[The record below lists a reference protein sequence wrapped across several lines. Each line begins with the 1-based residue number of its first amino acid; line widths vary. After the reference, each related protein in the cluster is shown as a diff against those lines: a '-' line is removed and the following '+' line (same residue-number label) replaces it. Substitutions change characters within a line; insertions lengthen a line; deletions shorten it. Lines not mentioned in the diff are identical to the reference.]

1 MPPQWTLWS
10 PCMWTGTSQTFAA
23 PPNLISHL
31 MVSSSLFCV
40 MFRRLPCPVAQS
52 RVCIGQLSPWCP
64 WRRSHHEVPSLL
76 PCCPTCTH
84 TRTQTCDSGEQAA
97 GHACLLAW
105 WCHFDIMHDLWPFS
119 FRKRIPEIQWKYTNT
134 NLFTHGLGPRW
145 TAHTHFHRSTA
156 RRLGPQHSA
165 RALCVLT
172 PVLFRNRSTVLWF
185 LYIFQSSPCHLR
197 LFLF

>member
-1 MPPQWTLWS
+1 
-10 PCMWTGTSQTFAA
+10 
-23 PPNLISHL
+23 
-31 MVSSSLFCV
+31 MVSSSLFCA
-40 MFRRLPCPVAQS
+40 MSRRLPCPVARS
-52 RVCIGQLSPWCP
+52 RVCAGQLSPWCP
-64 WRRSHHEVPSLL
+64 WRRNRHRVPSPL
-76 PCCPTCTH
+76 PCCLARTH
-84 TRTQTCDSGEQAA
+84 ANVWLRRASSRPCSLVSFG
-97 GHACLLAW
+97 LLAW
-105 WCHFDIMHDLWPFS
+105 WCHSDIMRDLWSFS